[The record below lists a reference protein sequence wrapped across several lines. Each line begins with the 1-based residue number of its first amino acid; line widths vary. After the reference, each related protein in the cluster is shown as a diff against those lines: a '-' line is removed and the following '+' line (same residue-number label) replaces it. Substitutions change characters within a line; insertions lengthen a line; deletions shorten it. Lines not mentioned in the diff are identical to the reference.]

1 MNRRALDRPAGLP
14 HENPRTAGE
23 VAENRRSFIGQHPKM
38 RMATAYAMAGVAT
51 ALAVV
56 GAAGSIGTITRA
68 ATAQD
73 MTGWL
78 SWTPWAG
85 AEGVL
90 LLLAIYRV
98 SNGLR
103 GQSSSLAVRLASW
116 GAAFLAV
123 TLNVAPQIQDR
134 DVQGVLFHAAI
145 PLATIAGI
153 ELLEREV
160 SKALAVAI
168 GQQQYEAEAA
178 QRALLVRADRWV
190 RRAGRGGRRTAP
202 MYRMVARRYA
212 EAVLSQ
218 DPASVDDMTM
228 RVRGFALHDG
238 AQQYLTPPAFEVAVK
253 RDAAA
258 SEEERH
264 AVADTHPE
272 EIEGPMEHPALPS
285 GSVPV
290 TAAMAVNTMAWKG
303 PNKAHPTV
311 FVAPRVKPMSPYPP
325 SLVNRVERSTTAGQ
339 ETAAP
344 VPAKEVSAPREPDT
358 AELPATEPSP
368 HPARTAPAH
377 PVTAATPGKRPQA
390 KAIRRRPTLSH
401 EERMTAIRDA
411 FPGSDPLSVYEVR
424 RKVSGRDQAIRV
436 ALVGLGRWKRAT
448 ENTAAVTRNVRSL
461 HHPWS
466 ASDFV
471 AGSEVDRS

>member
-1 MNRRALDRPAGLP
+1 VNLRALNRPAGLP

-38 RMATAYAMAGVAT
+38 RMATAYAMAGVAA
-51 ALAVV
+51 ALAIV

-90 LLLAIYRV
+90 LLLALYRV

-103 GQSSSLAVRLASW
+103 GQSSTLAVRLASW

-202 MYRMVARRYA
+202 VYRMVARRYV
-212 EAVLSQ
+212 ETVLTQ
-218 DPASVDDMTM
+218 DPGGVEDMTT

-238 AQQYLTPPAFEVAVK
+238 AQRYLAPVISTERIPEEDFDAVVNT
-253 RDAAA
+253 RP
-258 SEEERH
+258 
-264 AVADTHPE
+264 TE
-272 EIEGPMEHPALPS
+272 EIEGLQEPPALPS
-285 GSVPV
+285 GPSLTVVP
-290 TAAMAVNTMAWKG
+290 AVNTTAWKG
-303 PNKAHPTV
+303 PEKCDLPV
-311 FVAPRVKPMSPYPP
+311 LVAASTKPLAASP
-325 SLVNRVERSTTAGQ
+325 SSVVNGSKKS
-339 ETAAP
+339 TAAVEEAAAP
-344 VPAKEVSAPREPDT
+344 IPAKGVPAEPEPDT
-358 AELPATEPSP
+358 ANVPATEPSP
-368 HPARTAPAH
+368 VVATTASTRSKAVGARVKGPSTRT
-377 PVTAATPGKRPQA
+377 V
-390 KAIRRRPTLSH
+390 RRRPTLTQ
-401 EERMTAIRDA
+401 EQRMAAILEA
-411 FPGSDPLSVYEVR
+411 FPGTAPLTVYEVR
-424 RKVSGRDQAIRV
+424 KKVSGRDRAVRS
-436 ALVGLGRWKRAT
+436 ALVELGRWKAT
-448 ENTAAVTRNVRSL
+448 TRK
-461 HHPWS
+461 
-466 ASDFV
+466 
-471 AGSEVDRS
+471 